1 MNPDEMKATKISLGR
16 RIHTDYYSSQFSCEF
31 RILLPPFSVFHHIV
45 HPNHPT
51 IPTSQLLS
59 FPSSHLPFFF
69 IPHSALPIPTSIT
82 SHLQPFTHLPNI
94 HCLQPLTSN
103 SQRPTFPTSYPLSF
117 PAFSFSLTF
126 SFSHSI
132 HGWKP
137 SSVFAEI
144 SKTGMPGW
152 I

>member
-82 SHLQPFTHLPNI
+82 SHLQSFRHL
-94 HCLQPLTSN
+94 LTIST
-103 SQRPTFPTSYPLSF
+103 SQLLSFSTFPASQL